1 MLDYCYEMFQF
12 YVGQEEVEGII
23 CFCVVLIYQIMF
35 YMFKDFE
42 YGVNLFVFKEFG
54 NIYFCIMNFM
64 VDVLEKCIVVFEGGV
79 VVVVVVFGQAV

>member
-1 MLDYCYEMFQF
+1 
-12 YVGQEEVEGII
+12 
-23 CFCVVLIYQIMF
+23 MF

-79 VVVVVVFGQAV
+79 VVVVVVFG